1 MFNKTTSY
9 TFSKYGE
16 IVNEISR
23 RQFLKFQKQTIKLKN
38 KSISNFTVCNDDVY
52 VKVLSGIVMI
62 VATNDEQQEQVDKF
76 VIHRFIKIKKGV
88 MFNFISITESAKIE
102 MTHSFKIKR
111 WNVDFITPVPYQH
124 ERIIPAINIHEIY
137 AYFYQV
143 RNAGY
148 SYPDEYHSYW
158 ELTFIDNGSLY
169 TTIDG
174 EDYHL
179 NNFDIILYAP
189 NQVHN
194 QSTNKDSTCSY
205 LTILFDMNIQDPSLI
220 ANRVFKSNREIHNA
234 FNNFKK
240 VSSNEY
246 LYDNDLM
253 ICYLKEVI
261 IRLLQYDFQPQ
272 LASSSPTQQRFEN
285 DLLNDIIIYINEN
298 IYSNITVEDIC
309 VKFSI
314 SRSSLQN
321 LFKNSLNTAPKQYI
335 NELKLSKA
343 KLLIK
348 ESSHTISEISEILG
362 YTSIHYFSRKFKQ
375 HFGITPTDYAKTI
388 YN

>member
-1 MFNKTTSY
+1 
-9 TFSKYGE
+9 
-16 IVNEISR
+16 
-23 RQFLKFQKQTIKLKN
+23 
-38 KSISNFTVCNDDVY
+38 
-52 VKVLSGIVMI
+52 
-62 VATNDEQQEQVDKF
+62 
-76 VIHRFIKIKKGV
+76 
-88 MFNFISITESAKIE
+88 
-102 MTHSFKIKR
+102 
-111 WNVDFITPVPYQH
+111 
-124 ERIIPAINIHEIY
+124 
-137 AYFYQV
+137 
-143 RNAGY
+143 
-148 SYPDEYHSYW
+148 
-158 ELTFIDNGSLY
+158 
-169 TTIDG
+169 
-174 EDYHL
+174 
-179 NNFDIILYAP
+179 
-189 NQVHN
+189 
-194 QSTNKDSTCSY
+194 
-205 LTILFDMNIQDPSLI
+205 MNIQDPSLI

-234 FNNFKK
+234 LNNFKK